1 MSRRKNCTDICSTID
16 LHFLFLIFKNSW
28 NFLSGCILFYFYLYQ
43 KFEVIH
49 IIVIM
54 VKIVTVQLSLM
65 VLIRPWLFFWYFHSK
80 HNICVSIFLLPTHLY
95 VSNIIKYR
103 NIQWDYFRYP
113 ILYPSRFCRYSSK
126 SRLFKCV

>member
-1 MSRRKNCTDICSTID
+1 MSRRKKLYRYMFNHRFTFS
-16 LHFLFLIFKNSW
+16 FLIFKNSW